1 MAAKAMTLARW
12 ALLVTALTLSGCLV
26 AAAGAGA
33 GAAVYLTRNGAESLV
48 EGTPDQV
55 AARIPSV
62 FDELNIRQTAV
73 SREVERDKREF
84 RGTAGDLDVTVT
96 LERQSPTT
104 TRVEVTSRKSLV
116 EWDRDFSRQ
125 VLTKI
130 VQSK

>member
-1 MAAKAMTLARW
+1 MAARATAFARC
-12 ALLVTALTLSGCLV
+12 ALLLTALTLSACLV

-33 GAAVYLTRNGAESLV
+33 GAAVYLTRTGAESLV
-48 EGTPDQV
+48 EGSPDQV
-55 AARIPSV
+55 AARIPPV
-62 FDELNIRQTAV
+62 FEELNIRQTAV
-73 SREVERDKREF
+73 SSEDEGNKRAF

-125 VLTKI
+125 VLAEI